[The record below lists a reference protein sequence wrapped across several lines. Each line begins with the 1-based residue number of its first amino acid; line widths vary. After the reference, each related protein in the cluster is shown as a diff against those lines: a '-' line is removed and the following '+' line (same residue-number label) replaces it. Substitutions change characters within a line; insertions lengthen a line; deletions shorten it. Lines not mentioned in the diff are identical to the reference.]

1 MDIPVYLVAG
11 FLDAGKTNF
20 INGILEDGFA
30 REDKT
35 LLLCCEEGEEEYEKK
50 ALDNVTVVTVDDED
64 ELTADF
70 CRELE
75 KKYRPKQVLIEY
87 NGMWQMEK
95 LYRDVLPANWVL
107 YQIMTFVQAPTFEL
121 FVKNM
126 GQLMMEKITNADML
140 VFNRCTPELKE
151 ALRARNLRMVNRR
164 ADIYLED
171 NDGNSEDYLTGN
183 ECPFDMTP
191 DLIDIPDDDYGVW
204 YVDVMDHL
212 DRWDGKRVHM
222 KLLMCHSKKFPGV
235 HCPGRFVMTCCENDI
250 QFVGVV
256 ARARTSRRT
265 RTATGWTS
273 PPPSARSISRRIRA
287 KAPCCMWTRSPP
299 APSPRRRSFRSES
312 KKEAMRCMASS
323 ANEKLPPSAR
333 RGLFPFYSSS
343 GKGTMSLRH
352 GRQQYASG
360 HSRRVRAGFHA
371 SPTAPTFSMLSRVNH
386 AGSFAPSGRKYSPP
400 RL

>member
-87 NGMWQMEK
+87 NGMWRMEK
-95 LYRDVLPANWVL
+95 LYRDVLPTNWVL

-126 GQLMMEKITNADML
+126 GQLMMEKITNADMLVFNRCTPELKEALRARNRCWGCTPELKEALRARLMMEKITNADML

-256 ARARTSRRT
+256 AKGKDLKAYKNRDWVDV
-265 RTATGWTS
+265 TATVRKEYIEAYQGEGPVLYVDKITTC
-273 PPPSARSISRRIRA
+273 A
-287 KAPCCMWTRSPP
+287 KP
-299 APSPRRRSFRSES
+299 AQEVVSF
-312 KKEAMRCMASS
+312 
-323 ANEKLPPSAR
+323 
-333 RGLFPFYSSS
+333 
-343 GKGTMSLRH
+343 
-352 GRQQYASG
+352 
-360 HSRRVRAGFHA
+360 
-371 SPTAPTFSMLSRVNH
+371 
-386 AGSFAPSGRKYSPP
+386 
-400 RL
+400 

>member
-87 NGMWQMEK
+87 NGMWRMEK

-204 YVDVMDHL
+204 YVD
-212 DRWDGKRVHM
+212 M

-256 ARARTSRRT
+256 AKGKNLKAYKNRDWVEV
-265 RTATGWTS
+265 TATVRKEYIEAYQGEGPVLYVDKITTC
-273 PPPSARSISRRIRA
+273 A
-287 KAPCCMWTRSPP
+287 KP
-299 APSPRRRSFRSES
+299 AQEVVSF
-312 KKEAMRCMASS
+312 
-323 ANEKLPPSAR
+323 
-333 RGLFPFYSSS
+333 
-343 GKGTMSLRH
+343 
-352 GRQQYASG
+352 
-360 HSRRVRAGFHA
+360 
-371 SPTAPTFSMLSRVNH
+371 
-386 AGSFAPSGRKYSPP
+386 
-400 RL
+400 

>member
-126 GQLMMEKITNADML
+126 GQLMMEKVLNADL
-140 VFNRCTPELKE
+140 LIFNRCNEELRE
-151 ALRARNLRMVNRR
+151 SLRKRNLRMANRR
-164 ADIYLED
+164 ADIYLE
-171 NDGNSEDYLTGN
+171 NEDGTSEEYVTDDMA
-183 ECPFDMTP
+183 PFDLSSGHLDVP
-191 DLIDIPDDDYGVW
+191 DADYGVW
-204 YVDVMDHL
+204 YVDLMDHPE
-212 DRWDGKRVHM
+212 RYENITVTFKA
-222 KLLMCHSKKFPGV
+222 LMCHSKKFKGID
-235 HCPGRFVMTCCENDI
+235 CPGRFAMVCCDKDK
-250 QFVGVV
+250 QFLALVCKGEGLDRFKDRDWVKLRAAVKVEDCPAYEGPGPVLYVSKISACQKADPEVV
-256 ARARTSRRT
+256 
-265 RTATGWTS
+265 
-273 PPPSARSISRRIRA
+273 
-287 KAPCCMWTRSPP
+287 
-299 APSPRRRSFRSES
+299 SF
-312 KKEAMRCMASS
+312 
-323 ANEKLPPSAR
+323 
-333 RGLFPFYSSS
+333 
-343 GKGTMSLRH
+343 
-352 GRQQYASG
+352 
-360 HSRRVRAGFHA
+360 
-371 SPTAPTFSMLSRVNH
+371 
-386 AGSFAPSGRKYSPP
+386 
-400 RL
+400 